1 MKKYFLNVG
10 TAQQG
15 PFDLDELKSKNL
27 TAETPV
33 WYEGLPEWTTAGK
46 VEELKDIFIPAIP
59 AATVPAEDAKPVVTV
74 TNEPIATGTIAPAPV
89 MAKTTPSV
97 ITGKKSTA
105 WLSWVLSLLVLGGVG
120 YLVYDDMQKNKTG
133 SVETTGTEIT
143 TDSTSASQTGIN
155 ESPIND
161 TTTSPVPT
169 TTTADTGTAVIM
181 EPLPET
187 TTPTTTI
194 PTTTTVKLNPAQQT
208 AAQKEAAKKAEVQKK
223 KQLAIQA
230 QKKAEEEK
238 KRIQLAQAEA
248 AAREMEMR
256 NNWPKYITFG
266 KLNYQTKGDGIS
278 AFDVPVYNGTN
289 ALLEKVT
296 VRIEYL
302 KKEKKIF
309 KTETIVINNIPPKSV
324 LNGVAP
330 ESKKGEKVNVYITGV
345 YSRKLHLC
353 FPQNNGNP
361 ADPYF
366 CN

>member
-1 MKKYFLNVG
+1 MM
-10 TAQQG
+10 TC
-15 PFDLDELKSKNL
+15 
-27 TAETPV
+27 
-33 WYEGLPEWTTAGK
+33 
-46 VEELKDIFIPAIP
+46 
-59 AATVPAEDAKPVVTV
+59 
-74 TNEPIATGTIAPAPV
+74 
-89 MAKTTPSV
+89 
-97 ITGKKSTA
+97 
-105 WLSWVLSLLVLGGVG
+105 
-120 YLVYDDMQKNKTG
+120 KNKTG

-194 PTTTTVKLNPAQQT
+194 PTTTTVKPNPAQQT
-208 AAQKEAAKKAEVQKK
+208 AAQKEAAKKQKYK
-223 KQLAIQA
+223 RRNNWQSRHRKSRRREKENSDCTGRGSSPGDGNEKQLAQIYNLWKTELPNQ
-230 QKKAEEEK
+230 
-238 KRIQLAQAEA
+238 
-248 AAREMEMR
+248 
-256 NNWPKYITFG
+256 
-266 KLNYQTKGDGIS
+266 GDGIS

-302 KKEKKIF
+302 KKKKIF

-330 ESKKGEKVNVYITGV
+330 ESKKERRLTYI
-345 YSRKLHLC
+345 
-353 FPQNNGNP
+353 
-361 ADPYF
+361 
-366 CN
+366 